1 VITIKPME
9 CAQIADPDK
18 FANIALCD
26 TPSLPGTGWCLLAVL
41 CGERVERETGDAVVY
56 MPPYDRDGC
65 SYGATLEK
73 EANVQHVYKVM
84 RPLFLMGQLT
94 EPAFEELRNEVSEAK
109 NQVNELMRQ
118 LDDTR
123 KNLKNTSEALE
134 KTSKRRDELNE
145 HANKSLALQKH
156 AENECKSVKD
166 KLDILKQEIGAARWR
181 EIFGEEVKD
190 A

>member
-1 VITIKPME
+1 MITIKPME

-18 FANIALCD
+18 FANIVLHD
-26 TPSLPGTGWCLLAVL
+26 TPSLPGKGWCLLAVL
-41 CGERVERETGDAVVY
+41 WEERVERETGDAVVY
-56 MPPYDRDGC
+56 LPPYQKDGC
-65 SYGATLEK
+65 SYSATLEK

-84 RPLFLMGQLT
+84 RPMFLMGQLT
-94 EPAFEELRNEVSEAK
+94 EPAFEELRNEVSESK
-109 NQVNELMRQ
+109 DRINEMMRD
-118 LDDTR
+118 LDDAKR
-123 KNLKNTSEALE
+123 DLKKVSEELE
-134 KTSKRRDELNE
+134 KVSKRRDELNE

-156 AENECKSVKD
+156 AENECKNVKV